1 MLNARGT
8 HDLLVLDKLPL
19 RHHGS
24 LIEDSMVGRVQMHH
38 PSLVVMFALCEGGH
52 RGPGEE
58 EGKRGK
64 GKGGIKWG
72 VWSPNAS

>member
-8 HDLLVLDKLPL
+8 HNLLVLDKLPL

-24 LIEDSMVGRVQMHH
+24 HIEARMVGRVQMHH
-38 PSLVVMFALCEGGH
+38 PSLVVMFTSCEGGY

-64 GKGGIKWG
+64 GKGGI
-72 VWSPNAS
+72 N